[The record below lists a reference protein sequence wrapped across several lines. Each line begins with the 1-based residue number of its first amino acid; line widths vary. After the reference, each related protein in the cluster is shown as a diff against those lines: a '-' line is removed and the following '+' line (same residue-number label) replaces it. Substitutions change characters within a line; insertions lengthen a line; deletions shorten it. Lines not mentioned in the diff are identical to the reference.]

1 MYKKILYTI
10 LSVVTMLSIAACGS
24 SDSGKEPTATPKATE
39 APKNDDKGDTQN
51 QDKDLSSLFDEL
63 ENRLNGDSE
72 DTPVV
77 IPTEVPTDEDEDFD
91 WSDEDVSSSATAVTD
106 GVIVDNEQCAFKI
119 VSVDAD
125 NFWGY
130 TLNVQLENKTN
141 LNLSFSMDDVYV
153 DGVYCDPYWYCDVE
167 PGETVTDEVSFYTE
181 DFEALGITEPTSITF
196 LLTVYDD
203 DNWEADNLV
212 EDTYVFYPEGEENAV
227 VYEYDFD
234 ADDTVLVEN
243 ENITMAFLNY
253 EYDEDWGYIV
263 DVYME
268 NHTII
273 LCLQWMKFP

>member
-268 NHTII
+268 NHT
-273 LCLQWMKFP
+273 